1 MIANLEMAFVTISAW
16 VVRSD
21 GVMGGLEGFWR
32 EISLTSILDILIVAF
47 LIYQLLLLVRGTRAS
62 QMLLGIALIVL
73 LYYAARWWK
82 LQTLHG
88 LLTTL
93 LPLPYF
99 VLALIVIFQAEI
111 RRGLARLGRTLSL
124 PLFSRLSRDFS
135 YDDILLAVS
144 LFSSQNTGA
153 LIVLER
159 DVGLRTYV
167 DSGIGLD
174 AQLSYDLLVT
184 IFRPETPL
192 HDGGVIIQKDK
203 VAAAACFLPLSVNP
217 LLSTQVGSRHRAAIG
232 ITEESDAV
240 AVVVSEQTGEV
251 SLAVGGTIEQNVSL
265 ERLRVRLGELL
276 GTPISPSVLPT
287 TSLAGQESAPPGG
300 EGAPAIANRHPEA
313 PPERNSQTRGQ
324 AMKP

>member
-1 MIANLEMAFVTISAW
+1 MIGDLGMAFMTIRAW
-16 VVRSD
+16 VVQSD
-21 GVMGGLEGFWR
+21 GVMGGLGSFWR
-32 EISLTSILDILIVAF
+32 EISLTSVLDILIVAF
-47 LIYQLLLLVRGTRAS
+47 LIYHLLLLVRGTRAS

-82 LQTLHG
+82 LQTLHW

-93 LPLPYF
+93 LPYF
-99 VLALIVIFQAEI
+99 VFALIVIFQAEI
-111 RRGLARLGRTLSL
+111 RRGLARLGRNPFLSR
-124 PLFSRLSRDFS
+124 FSGLSRDFS
-135 YDDILLAVS
+135 YDDIVLAVS
-144 LFSSQNTGA
+144 LFSSQKTGA

-265 ERLRVRLGELL
+265 ERLRVRLGEML
-276 GTPISPSVLPT
+276 GTPISPSALPT
-287 TSLAGQESAPPGG
+287 TNLAEQAPAARGG
-300 EGAPAIANRHPEA
+300 EGAPEIADGQPGA
-313 PPERNSQTRGQ
+313 PPEQNSQTRSQ
-324 AMKP
+324 AVKP

>member
-1 MIANLEMAFVTISAW
+1 MIVNLGMAFVTISAS
-16 VVRSD
+16 VPPSD
-21 GVMGGLEGFWR
+21 RVAGGPQSFWR

-73 LYYAARWWK
+73 LYYAAVQWK
-82 LQTLHG
+82 LQTLHW
-88 LLTTL
+88 LLTKMSPIL
-93 LPLPYF
+93 VF
-99 VLALIVIFQAEI
+99 ALIVIFQAEI
-111 RRGLARLGRTLSL
+111 RRGLARLGRNPFLSR
-124 PLFSRLSRDFS
+124 FTRLSRDFS

-144 LFSSQNTGA
+144 LFSSQKTGA

-174 AQLSYDLLVT
+174 AQLSYDLLAT

-192 HDGGVIIQKDK
+192 HDGGIIIQKDK

-240 AVVVSEQTGEV
+240 AVVVSEQTGKV
-251 SLAVGGTIEQNVSL
+251 SLAAGGTIEQNVSL
-265 ERLRVRLGELL
+265 ERLRVRLGELM
-276 GTPISPSVLPT
+276 GTPISPSVLPA
-287 TSLAGQESAPPGG
+287 TSLAEQGPLAPDG
-300 EGAPAIANRHPEA
+300 EGASRIAGEHAEE
-313 PPERNSQTRGQ
+313 PPERNSQTRSP
-324 AMKP
+324 AAKP